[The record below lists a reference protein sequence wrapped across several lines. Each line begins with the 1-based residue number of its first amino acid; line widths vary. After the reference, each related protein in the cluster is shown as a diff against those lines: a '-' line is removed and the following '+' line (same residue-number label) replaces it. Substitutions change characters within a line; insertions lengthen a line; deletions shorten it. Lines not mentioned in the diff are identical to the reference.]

1 MVVSSSMTP
10 SANTEE
16 VTNEHSPLAT
26 PPFSRLPTEIQEQI
40 FSRIPQRNLRQ
51 CVSLVCKQWH
61 FVSRRHIRRIAR
73 WKTINMRSTNKG
85 HLTTHALGGDLLL
98 HRIRTG
104 LVTTLICSFFFD
116 STLKTQPLWDFADQ
130 SDELWKGFVE
140 TLTRPLNLDSMP
152 SLSTLFV
159 QTEVKDDFSDGH
171 ETPLSLAVQPCLL
184 HQMREVML
192 RGYLD
197 FKLHLKPLLKSLSYV
212 QVLVIEQL
220 KTVGDWTLDLDLS
233 ELLASCP
240 NLKRLGITG
249 PPARFVRL
257 TGELNEDK
265 FPSGKLKKKAH
276 GLIELSVGRVEV
288 RVSTLK
294 ELVSL
299 CPSLQVFRV
308 QDIRPMVPSE
318 SNSRSVIAATETV
331 QRELD
336 QLIEEAQWLCPNLR
350 WMAVTTREGIWSDQ
364 RTLEALER
372 YLGPQRAINSTET
385 IGRVASKIHQLTL
398 SCYSTVSGQYE
409 HLKHP
414 RIFDN
419 LTFLRLTGT
428 TVDTFRRP
436 INHRILSQCTKLE
449 HLSMDPGLYLY
460 VGDMVDLAHFNYPAG
475 ALPAPAAAFVAQE
488 TGSLSHQHRKALTRF
503 LHGAQWTLA
512 DFLDSPPWVRN
523 RILASQP
530 NLISEEMSVIVEVP
544 PQQLTQLAEELA
556 SLTLAP
562 RTLWAC
568 HGLRTLDVQLDPGF
582 YELGVFG
589 TFLAETCPRLELVHI
604 RYARL
609 RMGQME
615 ENQRYDGECPTG
627 RFLNELLPMRG
638 LNRLRTFEIVIEKL
652 IGNLYAEDFRFLARE
667 GDYGEGDEGDGDSDE
682 GEDQSEDQGDGFED
696 TIRTQRRNKGPTTQ
710 DDVFWPKL
718 EVFMVEAATVRKE
731 TFRGQWAQFQWQTH
745 QQIHQKI
752 ASDGFGSV
760 GMLQKLARMRP
771 EVEFKFLKTY
781 WDGRLAGQGQKFSQN
796 E

>member
-1 MVVSSSMTP
+1 
-10 SANTEE
+10 
-16 VTNEHSPLAT
+16 
-26 PPFSRLPTEIQEQI
+26 
-40 FSRIPQRNLRQ
+40 
-51 CVSLVCKQWH
+51 
-61 FVSRRHIRRIAR
+61 
-73 WKTINMRSTNKG
+73 MRSSNKN
-85 HLTTHALGGDLLL
+85 HLTAHALAGDLLL
-98 HRIRTG
+98 NRIRTG
-104 LVTTLICSFFFD
+104 LVTTLVCSFFFD
-116 STLKTQPLWDFADQ
+116 STLETQPVWDFADR
-130 SDELWKGFVE
+130 SDELWKEFAE
-140 TLTRPLNLDSMP
+140 TLTRPLDFDNMP
-152 SLSTLFV
+152 SPSTLFV
-159 QTEVKDDFSDGH
+159 QTEVKDDFSGGH

-197 FKLHLKPLLKSLSYV
+197 FKLHLKPLMKSLSHV

-220 KTVGDWTLDLDLS
+220 KTVGDWTLDLDLF

-240 NLKRLGITG
+240 RLKRLGVTG

-265 FPSGKLKKKAH
+265 FPSGKLGGLKKQAH

-288 RVSTLK
+288 RLSTLK

-299 CPSLQVFRV
+299 CSSLQVFRV

-318 SNSRSVIAATETV
+318 SNSRSIITATETV

-336 QLIEEAQWLCPNLR
+336 RLIEETQWLCPYLR
-350 WMAVTTREGIWSDQ
+350 WMAVTTRESIWSDK

-372 YLGPQRAINSTET
+372 YLGPQGATNSTET
-385 IGRVASKIHQLTL
+385 IGRIASKMHQLTL

-428 TVDTFRRP
+428 PVDTFRRP
-436 INHRILSQCTKLE
+436 IDHRILSQCAKLE

-460 VGDMVDLAHFNYPAG
+460 VGDVVDLAHFNYPAG
-475 ALPAPAAAFVAQE
+475 ALPAPAAAFVAQ
-488 TGSLSHQHRKALTRF
+488 GASSLSHQRRKALTGF
-503 LHGAQWTLA
+503 LHGAQWTFV

-530 NLISEEMSVIVEVP
+530 NLIAAGMSIIVGVP
-544 PQQLTQLAEELA
+544 QQQLTQLAEELA

-589 TFLAETCPRLELVHI
+589 AFLAETCPRLELVHI
-604 RYARL
+604 RYAGL

-615 ENQRYDGECPTG
+615 EHRRYEGKYPTG

-638 LNRLRTFEIVIEKL
+638 LNRLRTFEIVVEKL
-652 IGNLYAEDFRFLARE
+652 MGNLYAEDFRFLARE
-667 GDYGEGDEGDGDSDE
+667 ADYGKGDEGDGDSDE
-682 GEDQSEDQGDGFED
+682 GEDQGEDQGDGFED
-696 TIRTQRRNKGPTTQ
+696 VNRTQCSNKGPMVQ
-710 DDVFWPKL
+710 EDVFWPNL
-718 EVFMVEAATVRKE
+718 EVFMVEVAAVRKE
-731 TFRGQWAQFQWQTH
+731 VFREQWVQFQWQPQ
-745 QQIHQKI
+745 QQILQKI

-760 GMLQKLARMRP
+760 EMLQKLARMRP

-781 WDGRLAGQGQKFSQN
+781 WDRRLAV
-796 E
+796 